1 MKAVVEHRG
10 CTFALDDDT
19 KQHII
24 AAARWLIDSHT
35 PPGLLLCGLCGNG
48 KTSLAKAIAWLIGYI
63 TEHENGYSNRKYM
76 RLHTAKAIC
85 HSFGTQDYE
94 GICNSEMIIIDDLG
108 EEPKEVL
115 KYGQP
120 ETPIIDLLNERYV
133 HQRITVITSNLETDA
148 LRAKYGERVYDRLR
162 EMVTSVVFENDSYRG
177 RK

>member
-1 MKAVVEHRG
+1 
-10 CTFALDDDT
+10 
-19 KQHII
+19 
-24 AAARWLIDSHT
+24 
-35 PPGLLLCGLCGNG
+35 
-48 KTSLAKAIAWLIGYI
+48 
-63 TEHENGYSNRKYM
+63 M